1 MAEDAGV
8 TEVPVLEPVLS
19 RAPVRATP
27 EYSWMART
35 NVRDDYGRDFLGMWC
50 QGTATKTASGCA
62 D

>member
-27 EYSWMART
+27 EYSWMARVLPT
-35 NVRDDYGRDFLGMWC
+35 PRDDETVKDEPPETF
-50 QGTATKTASGCA
+50 AA
-62 D
+62 